1 MTLKLCGFSASNYYN
16 QIKLQL
22 MEKQVPFE
30 EELVR
35 TGSTDAAVLD
45 RSPMG
50 KVPFLDTGIGCISES
65 MACAEYLEA
74 QYPQHALL
82 PADPFAAAK
91 VRELVIY
98 VELHLEL
105 VARELYAEAYFGGKV
120 SDGVK
125 ERARRLLTRGA
136 EAFARIAMFKPF
148 VAGDQ
153 FTLADCAAIV
163 HLPVV
168 SGASQDHLRRRS
180 AGGAAGEGLP
190 QGHGRAPGR
199 GQGQRRSQ
207 DRHRAPDG
215 RGQRESA
222 EGHRAGSGL
231 AGLERAVLLQF
242 AQVVADAARSRCRK
256 SSTASA
262 KAGCASQC
270 ALVVCTGSRA
280 RAILCSPCAPPSKR
294 R

>member
-22 MEKQVPFE
+22 MEKQVPFD

-35 TGSTDAAVLD
+35 TGSTDAAVLG
-45 RSPMG
+45 RTPMG

-168 SGASQDHLRRRS
+168 SGASKIIYGEDLL
-180 AGGAAGEGLP
+180 AALPVKDYLKAMGERP
-190 QGHGRAPGR
+190 AVAKVNA
-199 GQGQRRSQ
+199 
-207 DRHRAPDG
+207 DRKTDTVRLM
-215 RGQRESA
+215 A
-222 EGHRAGSGL
+222 EA
-231 AGLERAVLLQF
+231 
-242 AQVVADAARSRCRK
+242 
-256 SSTASA
+256 TA
-262 KAGCASQC
+262 
-270 ALVVCTGSRA
+270 
-280 RAILCSPCAPPSKR
+280 KR
-294 R
+294 